1 MSKKFFVITKT
12 PLRISFF
19 GGGTDF
25 EDFYK
30 LDYGR
35 VIATTINKFIYVT
48 VKNHDPLFNEN
59 FRLNYSETEKV
70 TSLSKIQNNI
80 IRECLKLVKIK
91 PPIYISVVSDIP
103 SHTGLGSS
111 SSLTVGLLNALYSI
125 KGIDKTP
132 NELAKLACKIE
143 IDKLKQPIGK
153 QDQYISSNGGFA
165 EYKFLK
171 NNTIKIRKI
180 SNKKILKKIF
190 GNSTLVWTGKY
201 REAKS
206 ILKDQKLKIK
216 KNLSK
221 LQLLN
226 QVSFEAITL
235 ILKKKFDLIKFCFL
249 LDKGWHIKKNLSKK
263 ISSNADDL
271 FYNACKKNGAIGG
284 KLLGAGG
291 GGFFF
296 LVYNNLYRLKFL
308 SFIKNF
314 YTLRCLP
321 YEKGTEVIYKEI
333 SKNN

>member
-1 MSKKFFVITKT
+1 MRKKFFVITKT

-70 TSLSKIQNNI
+70 SSLGEIQNNI

-103 SHTGLGSS
+103 SHSGLGSS
-111 SSLTVGLLNALYSI
+111 SSLTVGLLNALYCI
-125 KGIDKTP
+125 KGIRKTP

-143 IDKLKQPIGK
+143 IDKLNQPIGK
-153 QDQYISSNGGFA
+153 QDQYIAANGGFIDI
-165 EYKFLK
+165 KFLK
-171 NNTIKIRKI
+171 NNKIKIRKI
-180 SNKKILKKIF
+180 RDKKILEKIF
-190 GNSTLVWTGKY
+190 KNSTLVWTGQY

-206 ILKDQKLKIK
+206 ILKEQKLKIK
-216 KNLSK
+216 KNLFK
-221 LQLLN
+221 LRLLN
-226 QVSFEAITL
+226 KISSEAL
-235 ILKKKFDLIKFCFL
+235 SLMRKKNFNIKKFCFL
-249 LDKGWHIKKNLSKK
+249 LNKSWYVKKSLSNK
-263 ISSNADDL
+263 ISSNSNDK
-271 FYNACKKNGAIGG
+271 FYNLCKNYGAMGG

-296 LVYNNLYRLKFL
+296 LVYNNLYRSRFL
-308 SFIKNF
+308 NFIKKF
-314 YTLRCLP
+314 YTPKCIP
-321 YEKGTEVIYKEI
+321 FEKGTEIIYKEI
-333 SKNN
+333 SHK

>member
-1 MSKKFFVITKT
+1 MNKKFFVITKT

-70 TSLSKIQNNI
+70 SSLGDIQNNI
-80 IRECLKLVKIK
+80 IRECLSLVKIK

-103 SHTGLGSS
+103 SHSGLGSS
-111 SSLTVGLLNALYSI
+111 SSLTVGLLNALYCI
-125 KGIDKTP
+125 KGIRKTP
-132 NELAKLACKIE
+132 NQLAKLACKIE

-153 QDQYISSNGGFA
+153 QDQYLAANGSFVDI
-165 EYKFLK
+165 KFSK
-171 NNTIKIRKI
+171 NNIIKIRKI
-180 SNKKILKKIF
+180 RDKKILKKIF
-190 GNSTLVWTGKY
+190 KNSVLVWTGQY

-206 ILKDQKLKIK
+206 ILKQQKLKIK

-221 LQLLN
+221 LRLLN
-226 QVSFEAITL
+226 KISAQVISM
-235 ILKKKFDLIKFCFL
+235 ILKKTFDIKKFCFL
-249 LDKGWHIKKNLSKK
+249 LDKSWHVKKSLSNK
-263 ISSNADDL
+263 ISSNSNNL
-271 FYNACKKNGAIGG
+271 FYNLCKNYGAAGG

-296 LVYNNLYRLKFL
+296 LIYDNLNRLRFL
-308 SFIKNF
+308 NFIKKF
-314 YTLRCLP
+314 YTTKCLP
-321 YEKGTEVIYKEI
+321 SEKGTEVIYKEI
-333 SKNN
+333 SKK